1 MEITPEV
8 FTLIGMFVLLPL
20 ACFLPTILEEYC
32 TGSLLSPVFTQ
43 TMKARLPQG
52 YGSNAQNM
60 NSMIKQAQKMQ
71 EEMEKAQ
78 EEIKAKEYSTTV
90 GGGVVE
96 ITMTGDKILK
106 SITLKPE
113 VVDPEDIET
122 LQDLIVSGVNEVLRQ
137 VESETEEKMNAI
149 SGGLNIPG
157 LF

>member
-1 MEITPEV
+1 
-8 FTLIGMFVLLPL
+8 
-20 ACFLPTILEEYC
+20 
-32 TGSLLSPVFTQ
+32 
-43 TMKARLPQG
+43 MKARLPQG

-149 SGGLNIPG
+149 SGGLNTPG

>member
-1 MEITPEV
+1 
-8 FTLIGMFVLLPL
+8 
-20 ACFLPTILEEYC
+20 
-32 TGSLLSPVFTQ
+32 
-43 TMKARLPQG
+43 MKARLPQG

-96 ITMTGDKILK
+96 ITMTGDKTLK

-137 VESETEEKMNAI
+137 VESGTEEKMNAI

>member
-1 MEITPEV
+1 
-8 FTLIGMFVLLPL
+8 
-20 ACFLPTILEEYC
+20 
-32 TGSLLSPVFTQ
+32 
-43 TMKARLPQG
+43 MKARLPKG
-52 YGSNAQNM
+52 MGGGPQNM
-60 NSMIKQAQKMQ
+60 QSMIKQAQKMQ